1 MELRHLKYFV
11 AVAKEGNIGRA
22 SNILNISQPPLT
34 RQIQQLEQ
42 DIGVRLFNR
51 SVKGVELTD
60 AGKTLFDE
68 AVNILSLVDVAISR
82 TRRAAEGIIGRLD
95 VAIFGSGVFEIAP
108 RLLLRFR
115 NNFPDVQI
123 VLHTMNKGE
132 QIEALRQRR
141 INIGFNRLIPSLPDI
156 GTKIVAVEKVVVGVH
171 TSNPLAQKDEISFHD
186 LASEPLVLFP
196 DATRPN
202 FADFITSQFHKLGIV
217 PHVAQVVGDAATG
230 IALVAS
236 GFGVCFVPESATSFE
251 ATGVKY
257 VSLKESPP
265 ISIDI
270 SCMFLKEDKSPIL
283 NAFLKTLDEFRIENG
298 VKDTL

>member
-22 SNILNISQPPLT
+22 SNILHISQPPLT

-60 AGKTLFDE
+60 AGKTLYDE
-68 AVNILSLVDVAISR
+68 AVNILSLVEVAVSR

-115 NNFPDVQI
+115 SAFPDVQI

-141 INIGFNRLIPSLPDI
+141 IKIGFNRLIPSLPDI
-156 GTKIVAVEKVVVGVH
+156 GSKIVAVEKIVVGIH
-171 TSNPLAQKDEISFHD
+171 ESNPLAHATELSFND
-186 LASEPLVLFP
+186 LASEPIVLFP
-196 DATRPN
+196 NATRPN
-202 FADFITSQFHKLGIV
+202 FTDFIASQFHKFDIT
-217 PHVAQVVGDAATG
+217 PNIAQVVGDAATG
-230 IALVAS
+230 IALVAT
-236 GFGVCFVPESATSFE
+236 GFGVCFVPESATSFG

-257 VSLKESPP
+257 VPLRESPP
-265 ISIDI
+265 ITIDI
-270 SCMFLKEDKSPIL
+270 SCMYLKEDNSPIL
-283 NAFLKTLDEFRIENG
+283 RAFLSSLEDFRMENG
-298 VKDTL
+298 LKDTD